1 MFIDRATLDVKAGSG
16 GNGSISFLNL
26 KFMEFGGPDGG
37 GGGRG
42 GSIYFEATKSMTTL
56 LNFRFTRKIFAQ
68 DGENGKSKNRYG
80 RSAEDVTVL
89 VPLGTIVY
97 DAETKAILADLNEE
111 GQRALICKGGRGGR
125 GNESFKTSVNRS
137 PKIAQ
142 NGDPGENRTI
152 LLELKLLADIGLVG
166 FPSVGKSTFLSI
178 ISNAKPEIADYEFTT
193 LVPNLGVVKLE
204 GAEPFVVADLPGLIE
219 GASQGK
225 GLGLHFLR
233 HLERCRVIIHMV
245 DIASNRE
252 PLAAFKAINEELKA
266 YHPKLLLRPMLV
278 AVTKMDAMED
288 PQLLERFKAAL
299 PNQEIFPISALTH
312 EGVDALLWR
321 AYQLLKERAH
331 IPLEEP
337 VKQEKVYTQQD
348 QEPLFSIEHPKS
360 DLYVIH
366 GKRIEADYRKMN
378 LNSDEGVLRLMDY
391 LQKNKVEQALISKG
405 VKNGDT
411 VKLLDYEFTYHAN

>member
-1 MFIDRATLDVKAGSG
+1 MFIDRSTLEVKAGTG
-16 GNGSISFLNL
+16 GNGAISFLNL
-26 KFMEFGGPDGG
+26 KYMEFGGPDGG

-42 GSIYFEATKSMTTL
+42 GSVYFEATKSMTTL
-56 LNFRFTRKIFAQ
+56 LNFRFMRKIFAH

-89 VPLGTIVY
+89 VPVGTVVY
-97 DAETKAILADLNEE
+97 DADTKAILADLNEE

-125 GNESFKTSVNRS
+125 GNESFKTSVNRT

-142 NGDPGENRTI
+142 NGDLGEKRTI

-193 LVPNLGVVKLE
+193 LVPNLGVVKLD
-204 GAEPFVVADLPGLIE
+204 GAQPFVVADLPGLIE

-245 DIASNRE
+245 DIASQRD
-252 PLAAFKAINEELKA
+252 PVQAFQAINEELKA
-266 YHPKLLLRPMLV
+266 YHPKLLTRPMVV
-278 AVTKMDAMED
+278 AVTKMDAMENPD
-288 PQLLERFKAAL
+288 ALNRFKAAM
-299 PNQEIFPISALTH
+299 PNYEIFPISALTH

-321 AYQLLKERAH
+321 AYQLLQDHAH

-348 QEPLFSIEHPKS
+348 QEPLFYIDRPKN
-360 DLYVIH
+360 DTFIIH
-366 GKRIEADYRKMN
+366 GKRIESEYRKMN
-378 LNSDEGVLRLMDY
+378 LSSDEGVLRLMDY
-391 LQKNKVEQALISKG
+391 LHKNQVEDALIAKG

-411 VKLLDYEFTYHAN
+411 VKLLDFEFTYHAN

>member
-1 MFIDRATLDVKAGSG
+1 MFIDRATLEVKAGNG
-16 GNGSISFLNL
+16 GNGAISFLNL
-26 KFMEFGGPDGG
+26 KYMEFGGPDGG

-42 GSIYFEATKSMTTL
+42 GSIFFEATKSMTTL

-80 RSAEDVTVL
+80 RSAEDVTVF
-89 VPLGTIVY
+89 VPLGTIIY

-142 NGDPGENRTI
+142 NGDLGEKRMI

-178 ISNAKPEIADYEFTT
+178 VSNAKPEIADYEFTT

-245 DIASNRE
+245 DIASDRD
-252 PLAAFKAINEELKA
+252 PLLAFQTINDELKA
-266 YHPKLLLRPMLV
+266 YHPKLLTRPMII
-278 AVTKMDAMED
+278 AVTKMDAND
-288 PQLLERFKAAL
+288 NPERLSMLKQAL
-299 PNQEIFPISALTH
+299 PNYEIFPISALTH

-321 AYQLLKERAH
+321 AYRLLKEHAH

-337 VKQEKVYTQQD
+337 IKQEKVYTQPD
-348 QEPLFSIEHPKS
+348 QEPLFYIDHPKN
-360 DLYVIH
+360 DLFVIH
-366 GKRIEADYRKMN
+366 GKRIEEDYRKMN
-378 LNSDEGVLRLMDY
+378 LSSDEGVLRLMDY
-391 LQKNKVEQALISKG
+391 LQKNLVEDALITKG

-411 VKLLDYEFTYHAN
+411 VKLLDFEFTYHAN